1 MSIAKV
7 RNNHQLC
14 RLGILALAATWACQP
29 VQAPGT
35 SAGSVAEPPPGATW
49 EGEAFTFHKI
59 RDDIYHAVGTG
70 NLTVGCNGSV
80 IINENDV
87 LLVDSH
93 MTPAASWALMK
104 ELENLTDKPVRYVVN
119 THFHFDHAH
128 GNQAFG
134 DDVEIIGH
142 KYTREQLVAG
152 ASKEGRAWEMFV
164 VDGLPARIQQA
175 ESALETAIDA
185 TDADAEAEAR
195 KQLAVHTNYR
205 DATAAIVPTPPTM
218 TLAKQMT
225 LTRGGREIQLW
236 FFGRGHTGG
245 DVVVYLPEEK
255 VIVTGDLVTSGISY
269 MGNAYLSE
277 WADTLD
283 AVKELDFARPRRRL
297 RGERENRTLPSLH
310 PRPVDA
316 YCREARVRRQR
327 GRGGENHRPIEP
339 RRALPSNRG
348 ARRPPARGRAWLRTS
363 RRRRTIVAAAS
374 THHPA
379 ERPGG
384 LLAHIGFFVPR
395 RGS

>member
-7 RNNHQLC
+7 RNSHQLWQ
-14 RLGILALAATWACQP
+14 LWVLALAATWACQP
-29 VQAPGT
+29 VHAPET
-35 SAGSVAEPPPGATW
+35 SPRSAAEPPPGAVW

-93 MTPAASWALMK
+93 LTPAASWALMQ
-104 ELENLTDKPVRYVVN
+104 ELENITDKPVRYVIN
-119 THFHFDHAH
+119 THFHFDHVH

-164 VDGLPARIQQA
+164 VEGIPQRIQQA
-175 ESALETAIDA
+175 ESKLETAIDA
-185 TDADAEAEAR
+185 TDTDAEAEAR

-205 DATAAIVPTPPTM
+205 DATNAIVATPPTM
-218 TLAKQMT
+218 TLTKQMT

-255 VIVTGDLVTSGISY
+255 VIATGDLVTNGIAY

-283 AVKELDFARPRRRL
+283 AVKELDFDVVLPGHGAAFEGKEKIAHFQAYL
-297 RGERENRTLPSLH
+297 RDLWTN
-310 PRPVDA
+310 
-316 YCREARVRRQR
+316 
-327 GRGGENHRPIEP
+327 
-339 RRALPSNRG
+339 
-348 ARRPPARGRAWLRTS
+348 
-363 RRRRTIVAAAS
+363 IVAKHEAGVSADEAAKTIDLTS
-374 THHPA
+374 HAEHFTQIEGPGVHPHAVERVYALLDGA
-379 ERPGG
+379 EQ
-384 LLAHIGFFVPR
+384 
-395 RGS
+395 